1 LLSTFCGSRR
11 PLWTW
16 KNRVSFRGVLFG
28 SPIYRAKDGTYT
40 TCAIGYFVL
49 STYAVP
55 PYVTIMSLAVAL
67 AFGGRSLSAGMV

>member
-1 LLSTFCGSRR
+1 MRR
-11 PLWTW
+11 PRFVFSGFFL
-16 KNRVSFRGVLFG
+16 G

-40 TCAIGYFVL
+40 TCAIGCFAL

-67 AFGGRSLSAGMV
+67 AFGGCSLFADVV